1 MPKYLNKPMEELGT
15 ELKAGLLRLR
25 KGYVDSAEGLVQI
38 IDPAR
43 EYPYEFVLY
52 RLTGFRPRPADISA
66 QPMIGASLRR
76 DLLTMMVDICDTF
89 ELHPEDYSELVYDT
103 PSLARAYSVSTKTVQ
118 RWRRSG
124 LPARR
129 LVFPNG
135 RRRIAFLESSVRWF
149 VQDRRRKVLR
159 SMRFT
164 QMTAGERREVLR
176 RALRMARATECS
188 LSDVAKR
195 IAARS
200 GRAIETIRYTI
211 RKHDLDH
218 PGEAIFPQLSAP
230 LNDREKLVIYRC
242 FLRGVSVPVLAE
254 RHSRTRGSIYRL
266 VNEMRALQLL
276 KRPIGY
282 VYNPQFDLPNAD
294 EIVLSDKGLDGIDE
308 AERSKLPTPPPGLP
322 QYLRALYEVP
332 LLDRQRERDM
342 FRKYNYLKYKADRLR
357 RDIDLNHVRTGL
369 LKRIEG
375 LLVQASVCK
384 NQIIRANLRL
394 VVSIAKKH
402 LGGPQSL
409 FELISD
415 GNVSLMQAVEKFD
428 FSRGNRFSTY
438 ASWAIMR
445 NYARSVPKA
454 RYQLDR
460 FATGQDDVLDIAAG
474 LRSYDPRE
482 QDATEMRD
490 SVDVMLAQLSSRERA
505 ILVGHYGLDANGRT
519 MTLDQVG
526 KRLGIS
532 KERVRQI
539 EKQAL
544 KKLRHIMSPHEA
556 DLLL

>member
-1 MPKYLNKPMEELGT
+1 MRKFINKPMEELAT

-25 KGYVDSAEGLVQI
+25 KGYVDAAEGLVQI
-38 IDPAR
+38 IDPGR

-52 RLTGFRPRPADISA
+52 RLTGFRPRPMEIGA
-66 QPMIGASLRR
+66 QPMLGKTLRS
-76 DLLTMMVDICDTF
+76 DLLVMMLAICDSF
-89 ELHPEDYSELVYDT
+89 ELRPSDYSEIVYDSR
-103 PSLARAYSVSTKTVQ
+103 SLAKAYRVSTKTVQ
-118 RWRRSG
+118 RWRRAG

-129 LVFPNG
+129 LVYPNG

-149 VQDRRRKVLR
+149 VQSRRKRILR
-159 SMRFT
+159 SMRFS
-164 QMTAGERREVLR
+164 QMTAVEKRDVLR
-176 RALRMARATECS
+176 RARRMARFTQCT

-195 IAARS
+195 LAART
-200 GRAIETIRYTI
+200 GRAMETIRYTI
-211 RKHDLDH
+211 RRHDLDH
-218 PGEAIFPQLSAP
+218 PDEAIFPKLAAP
-230 LNDREKLVIYRC
+230 LQDRQKVAIYRC
-242 FLRGVSVPVLAE
+242 FLRGVPVPDLA
-254 RHSRTRGSIYRL
+254 RRCGRTRGSVYRV

-276 KRPIGY
+276 RRPIDY

-294 EIVLSDKGLDGIDE
+294 EIILAESLDPFPNP
-308 AERSKLPTPPPGLP
+308 AVHLTKPPPGLP

-332 LLDRQRERDM
+332 LLDRQQERDL
-342 FRKYNYLKYKADRLR
+342 FRRYNYLKYKADRLR
-357 RDIDLNHVRTGL
+357 KDIDLNHVRTSL
-369 LKRIEG
+369 LRRVEA

-384 NQIIRANLRL
+384 NRIIRSNLRL

-402 LGGPQSL
+402 LGGTQSL

-445 NYARSVPKA
+445 NFARSVPRA

-460 FATGQDDVLDIAAG
+460 FSTGQEEILDVAAS
-474 LRSYDPRE
+474 LQAYDPNE
-482 QDATEMRD
+482 VTPAELRD
-490 SVDVMLAQLSSRERA
+490 SVDALLAQLTSRERA
-505 ILVGHYGLDANGRT
+505 ILVDHYGLDTQGKT
-519 MTLDQVG
+519 LTLDQVG

-544 KKLRHIMSPHEA
+544 RKLRRISSPSEA
-556 DLLL
+556 GLVR